1 MAPARL
7 HAVSKTLFLLLFAS
21 ALMFAATFGTVVPLV
36 GGATDIVLDAS
47 RNRLYLVGVPDTL
60 QIYSIPERRFLASIR
75 TDALA
80 LSLAMTRDNRF
91 LYIACHN
98 SSSLNVVDLNT
109 LQIIRRISLPAR
121 PEGLAIGNDNRVL
134 ISTIGTGANNAQNI
148 LLLYDPAAEASGQA
162 ISAIPVTPPP
172 PTPPVLPA
180 PSGRTFQANRSQLL
194 ASNDGRFIV
203 GVNLPN
209 ATTRAVFVYEVASNT
224 VLRSRS
230 LTGASSVLA
239 IAPDNSRFMA
249 GLTLFDLQTLEVL
262 AQQNLA
268 NAPYPIPSNT
278 NFNTQVNQGGSVFT
292 SDSQTLYSAFNVA
305 PVQNPPARANIA
317 QLMYSD
323 PDNLLIRGALQT
335 PENLAGKMV
344 MSADNANLYALSES
358 GFVIF
363 PLSTLN
369 QSVLLTPTR
378 TAVLL
383 ANDQCGVVANQ
394 RTARVT
400 LRNDGR
406 GPIGPVT
413 TQLLDATNTPSG
425 LGGVGGIGGGVIG
438 GAGGGGAIPGIPG
451 VPGGGVIINIP
462 GFPGIPGAGGAAGGQ
477 QNNAANAFANSAPA
491 VRPVA
496 GAESALDFTITTAT
510 RNIGTVTPTHN
521 FLLQAPQAVNLPPR
535 VTVYQNNRN
544 SEARGDIMP
553 IETGIS
559 AAEGLVDLVMDTP
572 RQRVYIANS
581 GLNRVEIYDIRTRTM
596 LPPIKVGQLPRA
608 LALALDGTLLY
619 VANSGGESITV
630 VDLDRR
636 TTVGRIKFPPIPFNS
651 NAVLITP
658 QALVATQRGLM
669 VIMNN
674 GTIWRAVGDE
684 LVPRDLSPII
694 GTATIPAPRTMTS
707 TPNGEYALLLAG
719 NGNAYLYDAVA
730 DQFVQSRTLFTGTSL
745 NSGFYG
751 PVAAGPRG
759 QYFLVNNTV
768 LNQSLTPLFSAQSST
783 AAPGQRPG
791 QPTVFTNTPI
801 PAVTPLGAT
810 SFLRVTLGTTAT
822 TSTGVASLEMVDTN
836 TGNTMR
842 RLEMLEGPAVVV
854 NNQRQN
860 IVARTMAVDAT
871 GTNAYVI
878 TASGLSIVPLDQTVP
893 AADRPAPNQN
903 GTVSMASYLP
913 PVAQGGLISIFGR
926 NLAENASADTS
937 RALPTTL
944 GGLCVTLNNTP
955 IPLIMTSSGQINA
968 QVPPEF
974 AAGRFPLL
982 VRNINKKAAAL
993 LATQLTVAKYAPAVF
1008 VQAENKQAAIYH
1020 ENGQPVTPANP
1031 TTRDKRVTIY
1041 ATGLGLTKGTRVIGG
1056 TPSPAGTTTDKV
1068 EVFFGDPRFSQS
1080 DVVVESSRL
1089 LPGAIG
1095 VYEIKVYV
1103 PGDRMRGSAL
1113 PVTLK
1118 IGGVSSPVNGPLPPT
1133 VAVE

>member
-1 MAPARL
+1 MARAQL
-7 HAVSKTLFLLLFAS
+7 NYVLKTILLFWLAYS
-21 ALMFAATFGTVVPLV
+21 LSAATFGTVVPLV
-36 GGATDIVLDAS
+36 GGATDIVLDSA

-60 QIYSIPERRFLASIR
+60 QIYSIPDRRFLPSIR

-80 LSLAMTRDNRF
+80 LSLAMTRDGKF

-98 SSSLNVVDLNT
+98 SSSLNVVDLAT
-109 LQIIRRISLPAR
+109 LQIVKRISLPAR
-121 PEGLAIGNDNRVL
+121 PEGLAIGNDDKVL

-148 LLLYDPAAEASGQA
+148 LLLYDPAAESSGQA

-194 ASNDGRFIV
+194 ASGDGRFIA
-203 GVNLPN
+203 GINLPN
-209 ATTRAVFVYEVASNT
+209 ANTRSVFVYEVASNS

-249 GLTLFDLQTLEVL
+249 GLTLFDLQTLEVI

-292 SDSQTLYSAFNVA
+292 PDNRTVYGAFNVA
-305 PVQNPPARANIA
+305 PVANPPARANIA

-323 PDNLLIRGALQT
+323 SDNLLIRGALQT
-335 PENLAGKMV
+335 PENLAGKMLI
-344 MSADNANLYALSES
+344 SADGANIYALSES

-363 PLSTLN
+363 PLLTLN
-369 QSVLLTPTR
+369 QSTVLTPER
-378 TAVLL
+378 TAILL

-394 RTARVT
+394 KTARIA

-406 GPIGPVT
+406 GNLGPVI
-413 TQLLDATNTPSG
+413 TQLVDATNNPSG
-425 LGGVGGIGGGVIG
+425 LGGVGGIGGGVVVGIG
-438 GAGGGGAIPGIPG
+438 GG
-451 VPGGGVIINIP
+451 
-462 GFPGIPGAGGAAGGQ
+462 GFPGIPGGGVIGIPGGGVIQ
-477 QNNAANAFANSAPA
+477 IPGFGGFPGFGVTNNAANALANTAPT
-491 VRPVA
+491 VRSVA
-496 GAESALDFTITTAT
+496 GADPSLDFTIATAN
-510 RNIGTVTPTHN
+510 RNIGTVTPSHSY
-521 FLLQAPQAVNLPPR
+521 LLQAPLAVNLPSR

-544 SEARGDIMP
+544 SEARGDVMV

-559 AAEGLVDLVMDTP
+559 TNEGLVDLVLDNP
-572 RQRVYIANS
+572 RQRIYIANS
-581 GLNRVEIYDIRTRTM
+581 GLNRVEVFDIRTRTM
-596 LPPIKVGQLPRA
+596 MAPIKVGQLPRA

-630 VDLDRR
+630 VDLDKR
-636 TTVGRIKFPPIPFNS
+636 TTIGRIKFPPIPFNS

-658 QALVATQRGLM
+658 QALVTTQRGLM

-684 LVPRDLSPII
+684 LVPRDLSAII
-694 GTATIPAPRTMTS
+694 GATTIPAPRTMTA

-719 NGNAYLYDAVA
+719 NGNVYLYDALA
-730 DQFVQSRTLFTGTSL
+730 DQFVQSRTVFAGTSL

-768 LNQSLTPLFSAQSST
+768 LNQSLTPLFSAQSNT
-783 AAPGQRPG
+783 AAIGGRPG
-791 QPTVFTNTPI
+791 QAMTFSNTPI
-801 PAVTPLGAT
+801 PAVTPVGPN
-810 SFLRVTLGTTAT
+810 SFLRVTLAT
-822 TSTGVASLEMVDTN
+822 TSTTSVGAAALEMVDSN
-836 TGNTMR
+836 SGNVMR
-842 RLEMLEGPAVVV
+842 RLEMLEGPAVTV

-860 IVARTMAVDAT
+860 VVARTMVVDAT

-903 GTVSMASYLP
+903 GTVSLASYLP

-926 NLAENASADTS
+926 NLAESATA
-937 RALPTTL
+937 RTGAPLPTTL
-944 GGLCVTLNNTP
+944 GGVCATLNNIP
-955 IPLIMTSSGQINA
+955 IPIIMTSPTQINA

-982 VRNINKKAAAL
+982 VRNLNKKAAAL

-1020 ENGQPVTPANP
+1020 ENGQPVTAANP
-1031 TTRDKRVTIY
+1031 TTRDRRLTIY
-1041 ATGLGLTKGTRVIGG
+1041 ATGLGLTKGTKVVGG
-1056 TPSPAGTTTDKV
+1056 TPAPEGTTTDKV

-1080 DVVVESSRL
+1080 DVAVESSRL
-1089 LPGAIG
+1089 LPGSIG

-1103 PGDRMRGSAL
+1103 PGDRMRGPAL
-1113 PVTLK
+1113 PVTIK

>member
-1 MAPARL
+1 MARPRL
-7 HAVSKTLFLLLFAS
+7 ISVLRTTVLFLLANSLFS
-21 ALMFAATFGTVVPLV
+21 ATFGTVVPLV
-36 GGATDIVLDAS
+36 GGATDIVLDAA

-80 LSLAMTRDNRF
+80 LSLAMTRDGRF

-109 LQIIRRISLPAR
+109 LQIVRRISLPAR

-148 LLLYDPAAEASGQA
+148 LLLYDPSAQDSGQS

-172 PTPPVLPA
+172 PTPPSLPA
-180 PSGRTFQANRSQLL
+180 PSGRTFQANRSQML
-194 ASNDGRFIV
+194 ASNDGSFIV

-230 LTGASSVLA
+230 LTGASSVLT

-249 GLTLFDLQTLEVL
+249 GLTLFDLQTLEVM

-292 SDSQTLYSAFNVA
+292 NDNRTIYGAFNVA

-323 PDNLLIRGALQT
+323 PDNMLIRGALQT

-344 MSADNANLYALSES
+344 ISPDNGTLYALSES

-369 QSVLLTPTR
+369 TSVVLTPER

-394 RTARVT
+394 RTARVM
-400 LRNDGR
+400 LRNEGR
-406 GPIGPVT
+406 GNLGPVT
-413 TQLLDATNTPSG
+413 TQLLDATNNPSG
-425 LGGVGGIGGGVIG
+425 LGGVGGIGGG
-438 GAGGGGAIPGIPG
+438 IPGIPG
-451 VPGGGVIINIP
+451 GGVIQIPGGGVIQIP
-462 GFPGIPGAGGAAGGQ
+462 GFGTLPAAGGGQ
-477 QNNAANAFANSAPA
+477 ANNPANTLANTAPT

-496 GAESALDFTITTAT
+496 GADPSLDFTITNAS
-510 RNIGTVTPTHN
+510 RNIGTVTPSHS
-521 FLLQAPQAVNLPPR
+521 FLLQAPLAVNLPPR

-544 SEARGDIMP
+544 SEARGDVMP

-559 AAEGLVDLVMDTP
+559 MNEGLVDLTLDTP
-572 RQRVYIANS
+572 RQRIYIANS
-581 GLNRVEIYDIRTRTM
+581 GLNRVEVFDTRTRTM
-596 LPPIKVGQLPRA
+596 LAPIKVGQLPRA
-608 LALALDGTLLY
+608 LAMSLDGALLY

-636 TTVGRIKFPPIPFNS
+636 TTIGRIKFPPIPFNS

-658 QALVATQRGLM
+658 QTLVSTQRGLM

-684 LVPRDLSPII
+684 LVPRDLSAII
-694 GTATIPAPRTMTS
+694 GTATIPAPRTMTA

-719 NGNAYLYDAVA
+719 NGNVFLYDAVQ
-730 DQFVQSRTLFTGTSL
+730 DQFVQSRTVFSGTSL
-745 NSGFYG
+745 TSGFYG

-768 LNQSLTPLFSAQSST
+768 LNQSLTPVVTAQTNSA
-783 AAPGQRPG
+783 AAVRPG
-791 QPTVFTNTPI
+791 QPVTFSNTPI
-801 PAVTPLGAT
+801 PAVTPVGVN
-810 SFLRVTLGTTAT
+810 SFLRVTLATAAT
-822 TSTGVASLEMVDTN
+822 TSTGTASLEMVDTN
-836 TGNTMR
+836 TGNVMR
-842 RLEMLEGPAVVV
+842 RLEMLEGPAVAVA
-854 NNQRQN
+854 NNRQN
-860 IVARTMAVDAT
+860 VVGRTMVVDAT
-871 GTNAYVI
+871 GTNAYVL

-893 AADRPAPNQN
+893 AVDRPAPNQN

-926 NLAENASADTS
+926 NLAANASADTS
-937 RALPTTL
+937 KALPTTL

-955 IPLIMTSSGQINA
+955 IPLILTSPTQINA

-982 VRNINKKAAAL
+982 VRNIDKKAAAL
-993 LATQLTVAKYAPAVF
+993 IATQLTVAKYAPAVF
-1008 VQAENKQAAIYH
+1008 VQADNKQAAIYH

-1031 TTRDKRVTIY
+1031 TTRDRRLTIY
-1041 ATGLGLTKGTRVIGG
+1041 ATGLGLTKGTRVVGG

-1068 EVFFGDPRFSQS
+1068 EVFFGDPRFSQA

-1089 LPGAIG
+1089 LPGTIG

-1113 PVTLK
+1113 PVTVR
-1118 IGGVSSPVNGPLPPT
+1118 IGGVSSPVTGPLPPT
-1133 VAVE
+1133 IAVN